1 MGIVYERAVRYATVA
16 VLRNAP
22 TVAATLLPVNLSLG
36 QCVLLALAAPA
47 SASFGRMGPSA
58 GVQQMSVMLSSTALE
73 APANAH
79 RMIVWWM
86 APRVVLAPTLAIAM
100 MEDAPR
106 ITHSAWQLGVRV
118 HAFMGLV

>member
-1 MGIVYERAVRYATVA
+1 MAVD
-16 VLRNAP
+16 RNAP
-22 TVAATLLPVNLSLG
+22 TVAVTLVLVNLSLG
-36 QCVLLALAAPA
+36 QCVLLDLAVPA
-47 SASFGRMGPSA
+47 SASFRCTGPSA

-73 APANAH
+73 TPANAH
-79 RMIVWWM
+79 RMIMWWM
-86 APRVVLAPTLAIAM
+86 ALRVVLAPTLAIAM